1 MKVEKNK
8 IRISFTNAPNGLE
21 VHGNEPLTFEIAGSD
36 QIFMPAKAKIEGNTV
51 IVWAKE
57 LKTPVAVR
65 FSFSND
71 AIGNLFSKEG
81 LPVAPFRTD
90 NWKY

>member
-1 MKVEKNK
+1 
-8 IRISFTNAPNGLE
+8 
-21 VHGNEPLTFEIAGSD
+21 
-36 QIFMPAKAKIEGNTV
+36 MPAKAKIEGNTV